1 MIRVER
7 LTLRSRRLS
16 LRDLSFEVPDGSYTA
31 LMGRTGCGKTSILEA
46 ICGLR
51 PIASG
56 RIRIDGVDV
65 TDWPP
70 AARGIGYVPQ
80 DAALFETM
88 SVFDNL
94 AFALRIRRTPE
105 PAVRRRVAELARW
118 LRIEYLLD
126 HRATHLS
133 GGERQRV
140 ALGRALAFEPR
151 ILCLDEPLSALDEET
166 REETYELIRSIHQ
179 RTGVT
184 ALHVTH
190 SLREARRLA
199 DRLLVLE
206 DGRIELRPLNDQP
219 PAERIRP
226 SAAPPQKDAVR

>member
-16 LRDLSFEVPDGSYTA
+16 LRDLSFEVPEGSYTA

-51 PIASG
+51 RIANG
-56 RIRIDGVDV
+56 RIFIDGVDV
-65 TDWPP
+65 TDWQP

-88 SVFDNL
+88 RVFDNL
-94 AFALRIRRTPE
+94 AFALRIRRVPE
-105 PAVRRRVAELARW
+105 RRVRQRVAELARW
-118 LRIEYLLD
+118 LRIEYLLS

-206 DGRIELRPLNDQP
+206 DGRIEPRPLEP
-219 PAERIRP
+219 H
-226 SAAPPQKDAVR
+226 AAGMAVRPPRHPQQDPVR